1 MARRKFEA
9 AQDGSQ
15 KKVKMEPQG
24 AGVCDNKLFYAE
36 RVKAL
41 RTAAGVT
48 QSELASRLGLS
59 RSSVLNWELGRTRP
73 DISNIPA
80 LCRALNVPI
89 SQFFFSTGS
98 DTGLNSAE
106 SQLIRSYR
114 NMNDKHQRFIVK
126 MAGELEE
133 MDAPVQVHAPR
144 IRLLSLPYAEDAVAA
159 GVGTD
164 SFEANC
170 RQCYVHDTPQLRE
183 TDILFHV
190 NGDSMEPTYPDGCT
204 VIVRKSSEVDTGDI
218 GIFSVDGTLFIKEC
232 QPDGLHSINPKY
244 PPMLSKKFG
253 EIRIIGRVMGM
264 MEDGD
269 FASEAEIRDFQ
280 AQK

>member
-9 AQDGSQ
+9 TQDGSQ
-15 KKVKMEPQG
+15 KKVKLEPQG

-80 LCRALNVPI
+80 LCRVLNVPI

-114 NMNDKHQRFIVK
+114 NMNDKHQRFIIK

-133 MDAPVQVHAPR
+133 MDAPVRVHTPR

-170 RQCYVHDTPQLRE
+170 RQ
-183 TDILFHV
+183 
-190 NGDSMEPTYPDGCT
+190 
-204 VIVRKSSEVDTGDI
+204 
-218 GIFSVDGTLFIKEC
+218 
-232 QPDGLHSINPKY
+232 
-244 PPMLSKKFG
+244 
-253 EIRIIGRVMGM
+253 
-264 MEDGD
+264 
-269 FASEAEIRDFQ
+269 
-280 AQK
+280 

>member
-1 MARRKFEA
+1 M
-9 AQDGSQ
+9 
-15 KKVKMEPQG
+15 
-24 AGVCDNKLFYAE
+24 
-36 RVKAL
+36 
-41 RTAAGVT
+41 
-48 QSELASRLGLS
+48 
-59 RSSVLNWELGRTRP
+59 LNWELGRTRP

-98 DTGLNSAE
+98 DTGLSSAE

-114 NMNDKHQRFIVK
+114 NMNDKHQRFIIK

-159 GVGTD
+159 GVGVD
-164 SFEANC
+164 GFEANC

-183 TDILFHV
+183 ADILFHV

-204 VIVRKSSEVDTGDI
+204 VMVRKSSEVDTGDI

-244 PPMLSKKFG
+244 PPMLSKKLG
-253 EIRIIGRVMGM
+253 EIRIIGRVIGM

-269 FASEAEIRDFQ
+269 FASKAEIRDFQ

>member
-15 KKVKMEPQG
+15 KKVKLEPQG

-48 QSELASRLGLS
+48 QYELASRLGLS

-80 LCRALNVPI
+80 LCRVLNVPI

-114 NMNDKHQRFIVK
+114 NMNDKHQRFIIK

-159 GVGTD
+159 GVGAD
-164 SFEANC
+164 GFEANC
-170 RQCYVHDTPQLRE
+170 RQCY
-183 TDILFHV
+183 
-190 NGDSMEPTYPDGCT
+190 MEPTYPDGCT
-204 VIVRKSSEVDTGDI
+204 VMVQKSNDVDTGDI

-253 EIRIIGRVMGM
+253 EIRIIGRVIGM

>member
-15 KKVKMEPQG
+15 KKVKLEPQG

-80 LCRALNVPI
+80 LCRVLNVPI

-114 NMNDKHQRFIVK
+114 NMNDKHQRFIIK

-159 GVGTD
+159 GVGAD
-164 SFEANC
+164 GFEANC

-183 TDILFHV
+183 ADILFHV

-204 VIVRKSSEVDTGDI
+204 VMVQKSNDVDTGEAGCHAECD
-218 GIFSVDGTLFIKEC
+218 GKEVRLEVDRTYGC
-232 QPDGLHSINPKY
+232 GL
-244 PPMLSKKFG
+244 
-253 EIRIIGRVMGM
+253 
-264 MEDGD
+264 
-269 FASEAEIRDFQ
+269 
-280 AQK
+280 

>member
-9 AQDGSQ
+9 TQDGSQ
-15 KKVKMEPQG
+15 KKVKLEPQG

-80 LCRALNVPI
+80 LCRVLNVPI
-89 SQFFFSTGS
+89 SQFFFSTRS

-114 NMNDKHQRFIVK
+114 NMNDKHQRFIIK

-133 MDAPVQVHAPR
+133 
-144 IRLLSLPYAEDAVAA
+144 
-159 GVGTD
+159 
-164 SFEANC
+164 
-170 RQCYVHDTPQLRE
+170 
-183 TDILFHV
+183 
-190 NGDSMEPTYPDGCT
+190 
-204 VIVRKSSEVDTGDI
+204 
-218 GIFSVDGTLFIKEC
+218 IFRT
-232 QPDGLHSINPKY
+232 
-244 PPMLSKKFG
+244 
-253 EIRIIGRVMGM
+253 
-264 MEDGD
+264 
-269 FASEAEIRDFQ
+269 
-280 AQK
+280 